1 MRVVPFLI
9 CAVITTGLIVLLN
22 TQLTISGNKTPRF
35 GAFFSP
41 QQGFWQN
48 AESENASFDASL
60 MFPDLSGRV
69 EVYFDKRLVPHIY
82 AEQENDAY
90 FVQGYLHAKF
100 RLWQMEFQTHAAGG
114 RLSEIMGEKAGTTDF
129 LRIDKFFRRIGMVYG
144 AEQSLKE
151 LEANETTKKEL
162 DSYTAG
168 INSYIS
174 TLRSEYYPLEYKL
187 LNYAPEP
194 WTNMKTCLFLKYM
207 SFDLAGS
214 DNDFEMTNA
223 LSHFSAADIEKLYP
237 ITQDSLNPIVPKGT
251 LFELASIKVI
261 KPSNADSLLYVSN
274 PMADSSLVIKPN
286 KNNGSNNWAV
296 SGTKTKSGAP
306 LLCNDPHLGLN
317 LPSLWYEMQI
327 TTPTYSTYGVSFPG
341 APSVIIGFNDS
352 IAWGV
357 TNSGRDVKDY
367 YEVHFRDS
375 TMQEYKYN
383 GVWKKA
389 EFREEIIKVKGG
401 TNITEKIAM
410 TVWGPV
416 MYDKQF
422 GNPLKNGKYYAL
434 RWKAHDASNELW
446 TFNKLNH
453 ARNYVDFLRA
463 INTYQCPGQNFVYAD
478 KKNTIAIRQQGMFP
492 AKWRR
497 QGDFLMSGTDT
508 TFQWQGF
515 IPPRE
520 NPTLYNPQR
529 GFVSSANQLAADETY
544 PYYLSGP
551 AEIYRGIIINRK
563 LQQMSSI
570 TIQDMER
577 MQNDNY
583 NVFAEMAYAPMLKYL
598 DQTKLSKDELKYLQQ
613 FKSWNFRNDINETG
627 ATIFNIWWDQLME
640 SVFDDEFSVVTTPI
654 MYPNESTMLGVL
666 LKNDTTL
673 RFVDDIKT
681 KGVENISTI
690 LTNAFHKSMKEILFA
705 DSNKALP
712 WGKFKDT
719 GVRHLL
725 KIPALSKLHL
735 PIGGG
740 SNIINAANGNHGPS
754 WRMIVQMSD
763 SIQAVGVYP
772 GGQSGNPGSK
782 YYDTFINSWVKG
794 NYYKLQFTNLKDIII
809 GKNMKWKMTFSKS

>member
-9 CAVITTGLIVLLN
+9 CAVTTIGLIMLLN
-22 TQLTISGNKTPRF
+22 TQLTISGSKTPRF

-60 MFPDLSGRV
+60 IFPDLSGRV

-129 LRIDKFFRRIGMVYG
+129 LRIDRFFRRIGMVYG

-168 INSYIS
+168 VNSYIS

-223 LSHFSAADIEKLYP
+223 LSHFSVADIEKLYP
-237 ITQDSLNPIVPKGT
+237 TTQDSLNPIVPRGT

-261 KPSNADSLLYVSN
+261 KPSNADSLSYVSN
-274 PMADSSLVIKPN
+274 PITDSSLVIKPN

-306 LLCNDPHLGLN
+306 ILCNDPHLGLN

-327 TTPTYSTYGVSFPG
+327 TTPNYSTYGVSFPG

-367 YEVHFRDS
+367 YEVHFRDN

-389 EFREEIIKVKGG
+389 EIREEIIKVKGG
-401 TNITEKIAM
+401 ADVTEKIAM

-497 QGDFLMSGTDT
+497 QGDYLMPGTDT

-515 IPPRE
+515 IPARE
-520 NPTLYNPQR
+520 NPTMYNPQR
-529 GFVSSANQLAADETY
+529 GFVSSANQLAVDETY

-570 TIQDMER
+570 TIPDMEK

-598 DQTKLSKDELKYLQQ
+598 DQTKLSKDELKFLQQ

-627 ATIFNIWWDQLME
+627 ATIFHIWWDQLME
-640 SVFDDEFSVVTTPI
+640 AVFDDEFSVVTTPI

-666 LKNDTTL
+666 LKNDTTF

-681 KGVENISTI
+681 KVVENISTI
-690 LTNAFHKSMKEILFA
+690 VTNAFHKSMKEILLA
-705 DSNKALP
+705 DSGKALP

-719 GVRHLL
+719 GIRHLL
-725 KIPALSKLHL
+725 KISALSKLHL

-794 NYYKLQFTNLKDIII
+794 NYYPLQFTNHKDIII
-809 GKNMKWKMTFSKS
+809 GENMKWKMTFSKS